1 MSLLAAAEVLLGDR
15 LKDAF
20 HSEPQ
25 VRATERLLEE
35 RVPRTVVPDKAGPP
49 RVLWPEESVA

>member
-15 LKDAF
+15 LKEAF
-20 HSEPQ
+20 HSEAQ

-35 RVPRTVVPDKAGPP
+35 RVPRTVVPDEAAPP
-49 RVLWPEESVA
+49 CVLWPEESAA